1 MKKLLLF
8 IMLLWS
14 RTTLADEPRVSASFE
29 SDNGKFQLKV
39 ADSTIRNVHH
49 HAAVV
54 RNWNLIE
61 KATNKVLYSIRG
73 EFTSKNAFVS
83 DDGRYVVIVDDWSR
97 YSPAASLP
105 LLEFYS
111 QGQLKKKY
119 QMGELLCSVYSIT
132 SSSSHFDWCTAG
144 EFSSDKQTLSF
155 TTFELFRYV
164 FDITSGN
171 IITKALHP
179 AINQQSLLVY
189 GEIKKEGHTRYEM
202 EVYHRVYGK
211 VPETGKV
218 KFTCGKHKESHPAQ
232 TVLINDGRCIH
243 TEYEINKWM
252 LNQGLY
258 QAEKY
263 LTKEEFE
270 KEYTEKN
277 EDCR

>member
-1 MKKLLLF
+1 MKQLLLF
-8 IMLLWS
+8 ITLLWNG
-14 RTTLADEPRVSASFE
+14 TLLADEPRVSTSFE
-29 SDNGKFQLKV
+29 SDNGKFQLMV
-39 ADSTIRNVHH
+39 ADSTIRNRSH

-54 RNWNLIE
+54 RSWNLIE
-61 KATNKVLYSIRG
+61 KSTNKVLYSIRG

-83 DDGRYVVIVDDWSR
+83 DDGGYVVIVDDWSQ

-119 QMGELLCSVYSIT
+119 QMGELLCSVYSTT
-132 SSSSHFDWCTAG
+132 SSASHFYWFTAG
-144 EFSSDKQTLSF
+144 AFSSDKQTFSF

-164 FDITSGN
+164 FDITSGS
-171 IITKALHP
+171 ITTKSLHP
-179 AINQQSLLVY
+179 AVNPQSLLVY
-189 GEIKKEGHTRYEM
+189 GEIKKVAKNRYEL

-218 KFTCGKHKESHPAQ
+218 KFTCGKHMEAHSAQ

-243 TEYEINKWM
+243 TEYEVNDWM
-252 LNQGLY
+252 LNEGLY
-258 QAEKY
+258 QAEKH
-263 LTKEEFE
+263 LTKERFE
-270 KEYTEKN
+270 KEYPEKN